1 MATFESLGIKK
12 VINSS
17 GNNSRLGSS
26 VLSLEVLH
34 AMNEASKIYVNM
46 NELHLRCGKF
56 IAQITGAEAG
66 LITSGAAGGLLLSVA
81 ACITGT
87 NIALISELPKAAK
100 GKEIIIQKGH
110 RTGYDQAVRTFGV
123 NLIEVGIPYQTYPE
137 QIENA
142 INENTA
148 AILFTFGETVNRNG
162 EVPLK
167 DVVRI
172 AKKNKIPIIVDG
184 SLINYPFQR
193 LKDCVAMGVDL
204 LVTSGGKHVF
214 GPPGTGFLCGKK
226 DLVEACR
233 LQAGPGY
240 GIGRPLKIGKEEII
254 GLITALEI
262 YLKRDRDAE
271 HQEWDKKIHYLVSK
285 LNKLNNIEATKTE
298 FDEVDRPVPRARLL
312 FNERK
317 IQRNAYEIAKCLQCS
332 EPSIWVQEFSLREG
346 VILLNPV
353 CLANGEEELIVKGF
367 QDLWQSWN
375 LL

>member
-12 VINSS
+12 VINAS

-26 VLSLEVLH
+26 VLSQEVLH

-46 NELHLRCGKF
+46 NELHLRCGEF

-66 LITSGAAGGLLLSVA
+66 LITSGAAGGLLLSAA

-110 RTGYDQAVRTFGV
+110 RTGYDQAIRTFGV

-142 INENTA
+142 INENTV

-167 DVVRI
+167 DVVKI

-285 LNKLNNIEATKTE
+285 LNKLSNIEATKTE